1 MYRTNCSSKKRIHL
15 SFQKNV
21 LNNNPEFLDSS
32 AEKIFLKIILKTEP
46 ACHLAEQEKDIFCQ
60 KSGKFNYK

>member
-1 MYRTNCSSKKRIHL
+1 M
-15 SFQKNV
+15 